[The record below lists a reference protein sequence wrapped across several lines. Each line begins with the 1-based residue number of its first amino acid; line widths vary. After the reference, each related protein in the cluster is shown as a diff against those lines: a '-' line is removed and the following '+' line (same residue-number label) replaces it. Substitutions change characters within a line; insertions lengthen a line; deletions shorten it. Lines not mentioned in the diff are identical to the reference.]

1 MRIVWNPQGFY
12 NLRRSTGIVNDL
24 ERRGRR
30 VAAACGEGYDIVS
43 YQGQKVVQG
52 RWQVQVVATNAKA
65 WVDNRRNNT
74 LVRNLFSAGGG

>member
-12 NLRRSTGIVNDL
+12 DLRRSTGIVGDL
-24 ERRGRR
+24 ERRGRN

-43 YQGQKVVQG
+43 YQGKKVVQG

>member
-12 NLRRSTGIVNDL
+12 DLRRSTGIVGDL

-30 VAAACGEGYDIVS
+30 VAAACGDGYDIVS

>member
-12 NLRRSTGIVNDL
+12 DLRRSSGVVNDL
-24 ERRGRR
+24 ERRGRN

-43 YQGQKVVQG
+43 YQGKTVKQG

-74 LVRNLFSAGGG
+74 LVRNLFSAGKG